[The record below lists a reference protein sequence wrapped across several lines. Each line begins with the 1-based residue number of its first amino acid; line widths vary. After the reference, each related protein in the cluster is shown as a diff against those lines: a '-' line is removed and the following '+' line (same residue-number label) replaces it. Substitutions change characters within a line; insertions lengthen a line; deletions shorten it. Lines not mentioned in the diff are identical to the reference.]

1 MVAVGSADRTVV
13 VWDVASRKMVY
24 KLPGHKGIYLFNIY
38 FVLLCMD
45 WIKLILGLGVG
56 CVTEVDWHPKEPV
69 LVSCSNDKT
78 LFLGEVNP
86 EEVRMNL

>member
-1 MVAVGSADRTVV
+1 VCLYG
-13 VWDVASRKMVY
+13 
-24 KLPGHKGIYLFNIY
+24 LENFNY
-38 FVLLCMD
+38 GV
-45 WIKLILGLGVG
+45 GVG

-86 EEVRMNL
+86 EEVRLNL